1 MMSRTPLAA
10 SLALVVLAAVHVAL
24 PALAQDADAPV
35 RSGRATR
42 TAVAPSFQPES
53 TDATGKI
60 AAVVNEDAIT
70 ADDLDGRLK
79 LALVSSN
86 LPDNAEV
93 RARLKPQVLRSL
105 IEEQLQIQ
113 EARRLQIRVE
123 PTEIENAVEG
133 LAKNNNMTR
142 QELQQRFKASGI
154 PFSTMQ
160 AQAIAQIAW
169 ARVVQKQI
177 RPRVEITQDEV
188 DDAYE
193 KLKASAGKPQY
204 LMAEIFLTVDNPSQD
219 ASVRQ
224 TADRLIEEIK
234 RGANFA
240 AVARQFSQS
249 ADAANGGDL
258 GWIQE
263 GQLGDEIDAAMR
275 ELKPGMLG
283 APTRDA
289 AGYHIL
295 YMRDRGTVLGESEAA
310 SMPQRTGANPNDKLY
325 LKQILLPPPPQQT
338 KEAVQALI
346 NEAKRLLET
355 VQGCD
360 AIDARAKTDKLSG
373 TLGTVRLK
381 DLPEPVQQVVA
392 ELPEGHLATPL
403 QTPAGLAM
411 LMVCKRTPAEGT
423 PAPQPQRAVSKT
435 PQMPTKDAVL
445 NQIGSQRLEMQARRY
460 LRDLRA
466 AAFVDVRV

>member
-10 SLALVVLAAVHVAL
+10 SLALVVLAAV
-24 PALAQDADAPV
+24 PAFAQDAVAQPRASRAATRPAEPPADSGLAEQ
-35 RSGRATR
+35 SGR
-42 TAVAPSFQPES
+42 
-53 TDATGKI
+53 I

-70 ADDLDGRLK
+70 TDDLEGRLR
-79 LALVSSN
+79 LALVSSQ

-93 RARLKPQVLRSL
+93 RARLKPQVLRNL

-123 PTEIENAVEG
+123 PTEIENAIEG
-133 LAKNNNMTR
+133 LAKSNNMTR
-142 QELQQRFKASGI
+142 QDLQARFRQAGI

-160 AQAIAQIAW
+160 SQAVAQIAW
-169 ARVVQKQI
+169 SRVVQKQI

-193 KLKASAGKPQY
+193 KLKASAGKPQF
-204 LMAEIFLTVDNPSQD
+204 LMAEIFLAVDNPSQD
-219 ASVRQ
+219 GSVQQ
-224 TADRLIEEIK
+224 TADRLIEEIR

-258 GWIQE
+258 GWVQE
-263 GQLGDEIDAAMR
+263 GQLGDEIDAAIR

-283 APTRDA
+283 KPVRDA

-295 YMRDRGTVLGESEAA
+295 YMRDRGTVLGESEMA
-310 SMPQRTGANPNDKLY
+310 SMPQAPTVSPNDRLY
-325 LKQILLPPPPQQT
+325 LKQILLPPPQQQT
-338 KEAVQALI
+338 KESVEALVA
-346 NEAKRLLET
+346 EARRLLET

-373 TLGTVRLK
+373 TLGTVRLR
-381 DLPEPVQQVVA
+381 DLPGPVQQVVA
-392 ELPEGHLATPL
+392 ELPEGRLATPL

-411 LMVCKRTPAEGT
+411 LMVCKRTPAEVA
-423 PAPQPQRAVSKT
+423 PEPVRAAPKAPQI
-435 PQMPTKDAVL
+435 PTKDAVL
-445 NQIGSQRLEMQARRY
+445 NQIGGQRLEMQARRY

-466 AAFVDVRV
+466 QAYVDVRV